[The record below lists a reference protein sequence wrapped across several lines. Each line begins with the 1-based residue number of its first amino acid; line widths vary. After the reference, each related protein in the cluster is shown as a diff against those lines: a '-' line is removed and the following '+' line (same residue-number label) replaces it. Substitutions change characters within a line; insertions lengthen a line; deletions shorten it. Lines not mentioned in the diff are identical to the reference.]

1 MLYERDD
8 DMKKFHLTK
17 TYAIIN
23 FDATMCD
30 SEVNIISSKSFEAVL
45 VQFVR
50 QMRLE
55 KSPIMDDLKDVR
67 VQCILDAYK
76 LLLLW
81 DYETVKSKNPYLHKL
96 LQQQD
101 AFYHFTESFYDYWR
115 RLERFGFIA
124 SQKLYAQ
131 NARTADLIHVAEQF
145 NQSILYLYRTIT
157 QHILERDFLVFRQ
170 LPAGVNANIMM
181 VSHKFTSNP
190 SYANLQNVGFITNI
204 LSRPPFIVYTD
215 SNTRKGLFQFMEENP
230 IADLSIN
237 KMHYFVYPIKVGS
250 LLTFVYV
257 HRDFLHH
264 GVALSNLFE
273 PASFQEFST
282 RKPDLLYIY
291 GIKENEYDGKYT
303 YDEKEDLYIGF
314 VSRETKNDYFGYMKK
329 MLLTLH
335 NIYMIDHQQ
344 LPIHGAMVQI
354 ILNNDHKK
362 HIVIIGDSG
371 AGKSETLEAL
381 RKIGGKYIKDMKVV
395 FDDMGVFFKK
405 GEQIY
410 AHGTETGAF
419 VRLDDLDTGYAYQ
432 KIDRAIFMNPNQ
444 INGRIIL
451 PVSYYDFIML
461 DHQVDMVF
469 YANNYIETNQG
480 LHFFDNAEDA
490 LETFR
495 KGQRFAKGTTAE
507 VGLVESYFAN
517 PFGPVQRKDDTEI
530 ILKDHFD
537 LLFKQKVMV
546 GEIYTQLAVV
556 GKHMNGPELAAKK
569 LLEYITK

>member
-1 MLYERDD
+1 
-8 DMKKFHLTK
+8 MKKFHLTK

-23 FDATMCD
+23 FDATLCD

-50 QMRLE
+50 KLRLE
-55 KSPIMDDLKDVR
+55 KSPIMDDLKGVR
-67 VQCILDAYK
+67 VQCIHDAYK
-76 LLLLW
+76 LLLMW
-81 DYETVKSKNPYLHKL
+81 DYQDVINKNPYLNKL
-96 LQQQD
+96 LSQQD
-101 AFYHFTESFYDYWR
+101 AFYHFTETFYDYWR
-115 RLERFGFIA
+115 KLERFGVIA

-131 NARTADLIHVAEQF
+131 NARIADLIHVSEKF

-157 QHILERDFLVFRQ
+157 QHIIERDFLVFRQ

-181 VSHKFTSNP
+181 VSHRFTSNP
-190 SYANLQNVGFITNI
+190 NYANLQNVGFITNI
-204 LSRPPFIVYTD
+204 LTRPPFIVYTD
-215 SNTRKGLFQFMEENP
+215 SNTRKGLFEFMDENP
-230 IADLSIN
+230 MSKLSIN
-237 KMHYFVYPIKVGS
+237 KMHYFVYPIKIGN
-250 LLTFVYV
+250 LLAFVYV

-273 PASFQEFST
+273 PASFQEFSN
-282 RKPDLLYIY
+282 RKPDILYVY

-303 YDEKEDLYIGF
+303 YDSKEDLYIGL

-335 NIYMIDHQQ
+335 NIYMIDHQN

-354 ILNNDHKK
+354 ILNNDTKK

-405 GEQIY
+405 DEQIF

-451 PVSYYDFIML
+451 PVSYYDFITL

-469 YANNYIETNQG
+469 YANNYKETNEG
-480 LHFFDNAEDA
+480 LYFFDQVEDA
-490 LETFR
+490 LKVFR
-495 KGQRFAKGTTAE
+495 SGKRFAKGTTAE

-517 PFGPVQRKDDTEI
+517 PFGPVQRKADTEI
-530 ILKDHFD
+530 ILKEQFEM
-537 LLFKQKVMV
+537 LFKQKVMV

-556 GKHMNGPELAAKK
+556 GKHMNGPQLAAKK